1 MTCSPQVLLSF
12 DECAPHTHIKVE
24 DTQNWI
30 VRVVSSGVA
39 DCKIRQ
45 QVRPRALRFFVCV
58 NAEFSLLDV
67 LLTLHSCAA

>member
-1 MTCSPQVLLSF
+1 MTNSPQAVLSF
-12 DECAPHTHIKVE
+12 DECAAHMHIKVE
-24 DTQNWI
+24 DVENWI

-45 QVRPRALRFFVCV
+45 QVRPRALRIFVCV

-67 LLTLHSCAA
+67 LLTLRS